1 MKRYIVERNHSGP
14 GVENGLEEA
23 CTSRG
28 EREGGVACTGML
40 AVEIETH

>member
-1 MKRYIVERNHSGP
+1 MKRYIIERNHSGH
-14 GVENGLEEA
+14 GVENGPEEA

-28 EREGGVACTGML
+28 EREGGVACTAVL